1 MRPRAEDVF
10 GLPRRFG
17 TAEMLKKGSAAALAS
32 QPECAEEGGT
42 GEIRPLRKRKRC
54 KVPSCGKRVRTVSK
68 KSFNENERV
77 QISNF
82 YPQPSNF

>member
-10 GLPRRFG
+10 GLPRLFG
-17 TAEMLKKGSAAALAS
+17 TAEMMKKGSAAALAS

-54 KVPSCGKRVRTVSK
+54 RLCLKETKLRRTRSVKV
-68 KSFNENERV
+68 
-77 QISNF
+77 
-82 YPQPSNF
+82 